1 MSLNTVFSKNVMLS
15 SQHINSIKKTQG
27 SALVIAI
34 FVIIVMS
41 LLGAALV
48 NMMDSS
54 QDNVVFEV
62 LGTRAFNAA
71 QSGVQWQLA
80 QLFPLDS
87 ASQTCNVIV
96 ALPPVIANTAGFKG
110 CEIILTVDS
119 CVNFPHEGIEYY
131 TVKSTGQCSID
142 GEFTTRTIVVQ
153 ARSL

>member
-48 NMMDSS
+48 NMMESS
-54 QDNVVFEV
+54 QDNVTFEV

-87 ASQTCNVIV
+87 ASQTCDVIGEQ
-96 ALPPVIANTAGFKG
+96 PPIISNTAGFEG
-110 CEIILTVDS
+110 CKIILTADS
-119 CVNFPHEGIEYY
+119 CVNFQHKGIEYY
-131 TVKSTGQCSID
+131 TVKSIGQCSID
-142 GEFTTRTIVVQ
+142 GEFTTRTIQVE